1 MFKYMFKLV
10 ILFILCYYLVGEKMN
25 NLVLAFLGDAVY
37 ELHIREYLINKGMS
51 KVKELQSEAI
61 KYVSATSQ
69 RRILEELINR
79 EFLTSD
85 EIDIVNRGR
94 NASSHA
100 SKTTDIITYKKATG
114 LECLI
119 GYLYKN
125 DLERC
130 NEILDYIVGEL

>member
-1 MFKYMFKLV
+1 
-10 ILFILCYYLVGEKMN
+10 MN
-25 NLVLAFLGDAVY
+25 NLVLAYLGDAVY
-37 ELHIREYLINKGMS
+37 ELYIREYLINKGIS

-79 EFLTSD
+79 DFLTNE
-85 EIDIVNRGR
+85 EIEIINRGR
-94 NASSHA
+94 NASSHS

-114 LECLI
+114 FECLI

-125 DLERC
+125 NLERC
-130 NEILDYIVGEL
+130 NEILNYIVGEL